1 MSLTPRQRT
10 NDFFSDIDSN
20 LGQVPG
26 RTDLSRKVNE
36 NAVRESIRNLVS
48 TDRGERLF
56 QPDIGC
62 DIRGSMFENMDP
74 NTVLILKENI
84 TNTIKTYEP
93 RCDLKEVLIS
103 ANIDNNSVSVKIIF
117 SVINTNRNSSLTI
130 DLTRVR

>member
-1 MSLTPRQRT
+1 MSLTPRTRT
-10 NDFFSDIDSN
+10 TEFFSDFDSN

-36 NAVRESIRNLVS
+36 NAVRESIRHLVS

-62 DIRGSMFENMDP
+62 DIRGSLFENMDP
-74 NTVLILKENI
+74 NTMLILKENI
-84 TNTIKTYEP
+84 TQTIRTYEP
-93 RCDLKEVLIS
+93 RCELKDVLINS
-103 ANIDNNSVSVKIIF
+103 DIDNNAVSVKIIF

>member
-20 LGQVPG
+20 LSQVPG

>member
-20 LGQVPG
+20 LSQVPG

-62 DIRGSMFENMDP
+62 DIRGSLFDNMDP